1 MMANIMQRSRWWR
14 PLVRALGLAL
24 LGLGILI
31 LIEPSIGAL
40 LFAAPM
46 TGIADPLFLRAL
58 AARDLA
64 TGSWLLAAPSISMP
78 AATVSLFAIAL
89 IPFADMLLVLSEW
102 GWTLALLPHAASLVA
117 VMMLALWGR
126 HLA

>member
-1 MMANIMQRSRWWR
+1 MLANIMQRSSCWR
-14 PLVRALGLAL
+14 LLVRALGLAL

-31 LIEPSIGAL
+31 LVEPSIGAL

-46 TGIADPLFLRAL
+46 AGIADPLFLRAL

-64 TGSWLLAAPSISMP
+64 TGSWLLASPSISMP

-89 IPFADMLLVLSEW
+89 IPFADLLLVLSEC
-102 GWTLALLPHAASLVA
+102 GWTLALVPHAASLFA

>member
-1 MMANIMQRSRWWR
+1 MSGPVADRQEDPKMMANIMQRSRWWR

-78 AATVSLFAIAL
+78 AATVSL
-89 IPFADMLLVLSEW
+89 SR
-102 GWTLALLPHAASLVA
+102 LP
-117 VMMLALWGR
+117 
-126 HLA
+126 